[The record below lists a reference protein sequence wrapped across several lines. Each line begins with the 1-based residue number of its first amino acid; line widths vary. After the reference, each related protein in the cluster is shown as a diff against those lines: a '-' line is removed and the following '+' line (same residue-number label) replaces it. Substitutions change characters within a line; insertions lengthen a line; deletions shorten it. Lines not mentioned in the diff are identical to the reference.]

1 VKGQGVIGRDCAW
14 CGLPAVCEIEVQPA
28 EYRTTS
34 RRDPVNGERVTD
46 RRLVRLA
53 IVVAACDAHRDI
65 TIGQPRPVVS
75 PRHCSTKRG
84 AQLGLSASTD
94 EQRMRNAIGGSAT
107 GDDRAVRGAAGRR
120 RRAHDAPG
128 LRAL

>member
-34 RRDPVNGERVTD
+34 RVDPVNGERVAD

-53 IVVAACDAHRDI
+53 IVAAACDAHRDI
-65 TIGQPRPVVS
+65 TIGQPRAVVS
-75 PRHCSTKRG
+75 PRHRSARG
-84 AQLGLSASTD
+84 PQLGLFASA
-94 EQRMRNAIGGSAT
+94 EQQRMRDAIT
-107 GDDRAVRGAAGRR
+107 GKRGR
-120 RRAHDAPG
+120 
-128 LRAL
+128 

>member
-34 RRDPVNGERVTD
+34 RDDPVTGERIAD

-53 IVVAACDAHRDI
+53 IVAAACDAHREI

-75 PRHCSTKRG
+75 PRHRSKSVG
-84 AQLGLSASTD
+84 EPQLGLFASAQA
-94 EQRMRNAIGGSAT
+94 ERMRDAISRER
-107 GDDRAVRGAAGRR
+107 DR
-120 RRAHDAPG
+120 
-128 LRAL
+128 